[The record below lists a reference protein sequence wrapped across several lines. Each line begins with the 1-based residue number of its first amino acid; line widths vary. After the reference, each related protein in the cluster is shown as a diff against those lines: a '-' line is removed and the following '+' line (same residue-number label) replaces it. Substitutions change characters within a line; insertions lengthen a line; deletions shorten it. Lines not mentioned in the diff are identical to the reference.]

1 MGAFLFLK
9 PTFPLDFLF
18 GPLSVTFLF
27 CVYLPTDNW
36 ILPHFPALAWLPF
49 LAVWN
54 VTVKSFSFE
63 LLHLWCCSARQL
75 VIFVYFSTL
84 VKCIMPFQSNFVK
97 FSLNIDKNKMF
108 TIVEFFNLFNFEN
121 VQNFL
126 RFDILTLGN
135 QLDLQL
141 LWDFLTTDVHSQ
153 NSVKRLINT

>member
-1 MGAFLFLK
+1 
-9 PTFPLDFLF
+9 
-18 GPLSVTFLF
+18 
-27 CVYLPTDNW
+27 
-36 ILPHFPALAWLPF
+36 
-49 LAVWN
+49 
-54 VTVKSFSFE
+54 
-63 LLHLWCCSARQL
+63 
-75 VIFVYFSTL
+75 
-84 VKCIMPFQSNFVK
+84 MPFQSNFVK

-126 RFDILTLGN
+126 RFDMFTLGN

>member
-1 MGAFLFLK
+1 
-9 PTFPLDFLF
+9 
-18 GPLSVTFLF
+18 
-27 CVYLPTDNW
+27 
-36 ILPHFPALAWLPF
+36 
-49 LAVWN
+49 
-54 VTVKSFSFE
+54 
-63 LLHLWCCSARQL
+63 
-75 VIFVYFSTL
+75 
-84 VKCIMPFQSNFVK
+84 MPFQSNFVK

-126 RFDILTLGN
+126 RFDIFTLGN

>member
-1 MGAFLFLK
+1 
-9 PTFPLDFLF
+9 
-18 GPLSVTFLF
+18 
-27 CVYLPTDNW
+27 
-36 ILPHFPALAWLPF
+36 
-49 LAVWN
+49 
-54 VTVKSFSFE
+54 
-63 LLHLWCCSARQL
+63 
-75 VIFVYFSTL
+75 
-84 VKCIMPFQSNFVK
+84 MPFQSNFVK